1 MSGTFLRF
9 LCGDCFSNSR
19 TLALFAAN
27 SFPMLGKSGM
37 ICELWRTKMAAE
49 PVITDLMTGLI
60 KQHWWIFLLMI
71 VVPLLKIFAPL
82 IKGKTGEG
90 VVNLAAKLRLDPNM
104 YHLIKDVTIPSKTGT
119 TQIDHVIVSKF
130 GLFVIETKNYKGW
143 IFADAKD
150 AKWMQVNFKQKHRFQ
165 NPLRQNY
172 AHICALSDLL
182 GLPKDKI
189 HGVVCF
195 MGEAKFKNGLP
206 EGVFLTGRDYV
217 HHIESFKIPVFS
229 PEEVAGIICRIE
241 SGRLERGFKTNR
253 EHVQR
258 LHHRTSEVGGQKSED
273 RKTEKKVSKENDFVG
288 HDFVKNPCP
297 ACGAGM
303 VLRTAKKGAN
313 AGNQFW
319 GCSTY
324 PACKKIVEAVEGLNR

>member
-1 MSGTFLRF
+1 MSGNFLR
-9 LCGDCFSNSR
+9 
-19 TLALFAAN
+19 LFAAN

-37 ICELWRTKMAAE
+37 LCELWRTKMAAE
-49 PVITDLMTGLI
+49 TVIADLMTGLI

-71 VVPLLKIFAPL
+71 VFPLLKIFAPL
-82 IKGKTGEG
+82 IKGKAGEG
-90 VVNLAAKLRLDPNM
+90 LVNLAAKLRLDPRV

-150 AKWMQVNFKQKHRFQ
+150 AKWTQVNFKQKHRFQ

-172 AHICALSDLL
+172 AHICALSELL
-182 GLPKDKI
+182 DLPKDKI
-189 HGVVCF
+189 IGVVCF
-195 MGEAKFKNGLP
+195 MGDAKFKTGVP
-206 EGVFLTGRDYV
+206 EGVYLEGRYV
-217 HHIESFKIPVFS
+217 NHIESFQTELFS
-229 PEEVAGIICRIE
+229 KNEVADLVQRIE
-241 SGRLERGFKTNR
+241 AGRFERGFKTNR
-253 EHVQR
+253 EHVEQLKSR
-258 LHHRTSEVGGQKSED
+258 RIKTAVTARGYSSTSEKNDSPSQAQALSQAQVCQK
-273 RKTEKKVSKENDFVG
+273 V
-288 HDFVKNPCP
+288 CP

-319 GCSTY
+319 GCSKY
-324 PACKKIVEAVEGLNR
+324 PACKSIRPV